1 MNAMDDLALSRTVV
15 ALYKN
20 VVFKE
25 TDQDHWEVIQVQK
38 NKIEDYVTKIGLTLI
53 VDELDGYGYLKQ
65 RSYGEGEEAIQRLVP
80 RHGLS
85 YPVSLLL
92 VLLRKQLVEFDS
104 TTGDQRLIITRQQIA
119 ERLSLFLKDT
129 TNEAKLMADIDK
141 HIDRVEKMGFLHR
154 LRGNEERFEVQRI
167 LRNFVTGEWLSHF
180 NERLEEYRRYANAG
194 ELKDGEAK
202 P

>member
-15 ALYKN
+15 ALFKN

-25 TDQDHWEVIQVQK
+25 TDQEYWEVIQTQK
-38 NKIEDYVTKIGLTLI
+38 NKIEDYVGKIGLTLI

-65 RSYGEGEEAIQRLVP
+65 RSYGEGEEAIPRLVP
-80 RHGLS
+80 RHRLS

-194 ELKDGEAK
+194 EQKDGEVE